1 MAAKLSCLRKA
12 SISTVFLP
20 ASYRL
25 LTQRRDTEAVTSKA
39 NGLEDSVVRAEN
51 LEVRTRDK
59 VEIEI
64 GALDRTDF
72 LVKLSG
78 DLDVHDL
85 RTLHETLS
93 LVLSTGLST
102 VVDLSDVT
110 FLDVRC
116 ARELVVRSRLYDNLM
131 LRAPSWQAEA
141 SFKVCGYE
149 ARVVH
154 HLRRGSSREEPSQ
167 RVKARQ
173 EAHAGGEPRG
183 TPALAM

>member
-1 MAAKLSCLRKA
+1 M
-12 SISTVFLP
+12 V
-20 ASYRL
+20 
-25 LTQRRDTEAVTSKA
+25 
-39 NGLEDSVVRAEN
+39 GAEN

-78 DLDVHDL
+78 ELDGHDL

-93 LVLSTGLST
+93 LALSTGLSII
-102 VVDLSDVT
+102 VDLSEVT

-116 ARELVVRSRLYDNLM
+116 ARELVVRSRLYDHLM

-141 SFKVCGYE
+141 SFKVCVHE

-154 HLRRGSSREEPSQ
+154 DFFRGSSREEPTQ
-167 RVKARQ
+167 RVKVRQ
-173 EAHAGGEPRG
+173 EAHANEELRG
-183 TPALAM
+183 TRALAV